1 MGAVGDIFFAA
12 YLLGCLPN
20 ITCPVSQD
28 HKYDQNTKL
37 ERKRLWYVV
46 WQSKHT
52 PKPSSNLGGLKTNRN
67 MEIVTAKTEISEGL
81 HTVHFDATIKFNES
95 HLAYRPPTQP
105 AYVGPPS
112 AEIDNNWKNLLGG
125 KIN

>member
-1 MGAVGDIFFAA
+1 
-12 YLLGCLPN
+12 
-20 ITCPVSQD
+20 
-28 HKYDQNTKL
+28 
-37 ERKRLWYVV
+37 
-46 WQSKHT
+46 
-52 PKPSSNLGGLKTNRN
+52 

-81 HTVHFDATIKFNES
+81 HTVRFDATIKFNES